1 MKESNLVKLLGCF
14 SKPEVKEFSKFII
27 SPYFNTGKK
36 YVVLFLQELLKFYPE
51 FEITRHSL
59 FELLYPGKKY
69 NDVTMRKLISEGSNI
84 AEDFLTQKLVERD
97 PLKNELMLLK
107 DLSNRKVESA
117 FNSKL
122 KEISADING
131 KAGPTAVR
139 PARKKELEEVLK
151 FHYSFR
157 DRKRSLQ
164 HYNSEMEWFAADV
177 VENLLALYIERL
189 TEKKNFSEMDFS
201 MPFFDEVIKIT
212 NAGKFSDIPVI
223 SIHFNHV
230 MMLHTGEWQYYQ
242 TLKSLKEEYYTFLNT
257 NELKNIYVGLMN
269 FVVEKSEL
277 NEISLAV
284 SKQEL
289 FVFYSEILQRGLIEQ
304 FFSEFL
310 FLNIVTVSLQLG
322 QSDFA
327 AEFIDKYSKLLN
339 PETRKDVVNFCRANI
354 LYFKGSYGEALSL
367 ASRINFKYYQQKLL
381 VRNLTIK
388 IYFDQ
393 NESTAF
399 GYQVSAYRT
408 YLKRERTIPGHLQSV
423 IDGFL
428 GYTVKLFELK
438 NRITP
443 PSEIQGLKE
452 DINSSPAAEK
462 FWLLEKAEELL
473 SRSSNKK

>member
-1 MKESNLVKLLGCF
+1 MKETNLAKLLTSF
-14 SKPEVKEFSKFII
+14 SKPELKEFSKFIT

-36 YVVLFLQELLKFYPE
+36 FVVIFLQECLKFYPD
-51 FEITRHSL
+51 FEITKNEL
-59 FELLYPGKKY
+59 FELLYPGKPY
-69 NDVTMRKLISEGSNI
+69 NDVNMRKLVSEGITLGES
-84 AEDFLTQKLVERD
+84 FLLQKLLERD
-97 PLKNELMLLK
+97 PLRNELLLLK

-122 KEISADING
+122 KEVSSGING
-131 KAGPTAVR
+131 SSELAAVR

-151 FHYSFR
+151 FHFSFR

-177 VENLLALYIERL
+177 VENLLALYVERL

-201 MPFFDEVIKIT
+201 MQFFDEVIRMLQD
-212 NAGKFSDIPVI
+212 GKFSGIPII

-230 MMLHTGEWQYYQ
+230 MMLFTGEWQYYE
-242 TLKSLKEEYYTFLNT
+242 TLKSLKESYYSILNT

-277 NEISLAV
+277 NEISLTA
-284 SKQEL
+284 SKKEL
-289 FVFYSEILQRGLIEQ
+289 FVFYSEILSGGLIEQ

-322 QSDFA
+322 KAAFA
-327 AEFIDKYSKLLN
+327 EEFIDKYGKLLN
-339 PETRKDVVNFCRANI
+339 PESRKEVVNFCRANI
-354 LYFKGSYGEALSL
+354 LYFKGNYGEALRL

-408 YLKRERTIPGHLQSV
+408 YLKRESVIPAHLQSV

-428 GYTVKLFELK
+428 VYTAKLFELK
-438 NRITP
+438 NRFSP
-443 PSEIQGLKE
+443 PSEIQRLKGE
-452 DINSSPAAEK
+452 INSAPIAEK
-462 FWLLEKAEELL
+462 FWLLEKTDELL
-473 SRSSNKK
+473 RKSSEK

>member
-1 MKESNLVKLLGCF
+1 MKESNLTKLLASF
-14 SKPEVKEFSKFII
+14 SKPEIKKFGKFII

-36 YVVLFLQELLKFYPE
+36 FVVLFLQQLLEHFPE
-51 FEITRHSL
+51 FEITRSRI
-59 FELLYPGKKY
+59 FEQLYPGKPY
-69 NDVTMRKLISEGSNI
+69 NDVTMRKLISEGAAM
-84 AEDFLTQKLVERD
+84 AESFLLQKLLERD
-97 PLKNELMLLK
+97 PLRNELLLLK

-122 KEISADING
+122 KELISVING
-131 KAGPTAVR
+131 NADPAAVR

-151 FHYSFR
+151 FHHSFR
-157 DRKRSLQ
+157 DRKRSLH
-164 HYNSEMEWFAADV
+164 HYNSEMDWFAADV

-189 TEKKNFSEMDFS
+189 TEKKNFSEINFS
-201 MPFFDEVIKIT
+201 KPFFDEVIHML
-212 NAGKFSDIPVI
+212 NDGKFSGIPII

-230 MMLHTGEWQYYQ
+230 MMLHTGEWQYYE
-242 TLKSLKEEYYTFLNT
+242 TLKSLKESYYSILNT

-277 NEISLAV
+277 NEISLTA
-284 SKQEL
+284 SKEEL
-289 FVFYSEILQRGLIEQ
+289 FVFYSEILSGGLIEQ

-322 QSDFA
+322 KAGFA
-327 AEFIDKYSKLLN
+327 EEFTDKYGKLLN
-339 PETRKDVVNFCRANI
+339 PESRKEVVNFCRANI
-354 LYFKGSYGEALSL
+354 LYFKGSYGEALKL

-408 YLKRERTIPGHLQSV
+408 YLKRESGIPAHLQSV

-428 GYTVKLFELK
+428 VYTAKLFDLK
-438 NRITP
+438 NRFSP
-443 PSEIQGLKE
+443 PSEIQRLKE
-452 DINSSPAAEK
+452 EINSSPVAEK
-462 FWLLEKAEELL
+462 FWLLEKAGEFLNNDK
-473 SRSSNKK
+473 RRA

>member
-1 MKESNLVKLLGCF
+1 
-14 SKPEVKEFSKFII
+14 
-27 SPYFNTGKK
+27 
-36 YVVLFLQELLKFYPE
+36 
-51 FEITRHSL
+51 
-59 FELLYPGKKY
+59 
-69 NDVTMRKLISEGSNI
+69 
-84 AEDFLTQKLVERD
+84 
-97 PLKNELMLLK
+97 
-107 DLSNRKVESA
+107 
-117 FNSKL
+117 
-122 KEISADING
+122 
-131 KAGPTAVR
+131 
-139 PARKKELEEVLK
+139 LEEVLK